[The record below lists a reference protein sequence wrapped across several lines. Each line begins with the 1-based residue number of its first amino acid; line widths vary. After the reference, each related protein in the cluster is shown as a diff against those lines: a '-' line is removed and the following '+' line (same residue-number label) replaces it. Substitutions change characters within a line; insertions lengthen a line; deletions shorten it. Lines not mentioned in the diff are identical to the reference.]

1 VAVLAAGVGAQL
13 ARRLAR
19 PFEALTAAATRLG
32 EGDFSVRAPRSGL
45 EEADAIA
52 VALDGTAERL
62 GRAIDRSAAFT
73 ADASHQLRTPLT
85 ALRLHLE
92 SLELAGV
99 DQDDLAAALTEAD
112 RLEAT
117 IAELTALTRL
127 DAPEVALDLGALVAD
142 RASAWQLAARESDRE
157 VRTELLPV
165 PAVLV
170 RPAAIAQAVEVLV
183 DNALQHGRGTVT
195 VRVAPARPD
204 DPEGIV
210 RVSVEDEG
218 EASTLERPGGRGLAL
233 ARTLVAGEGGQL
245 TVGRGARRD
254 RGRDRAPGPRGVTA
268 AGTGTAR
275 RRSSAVL
282 ASVEPVVEV
291 ARELAN
297 SRSAASS
304 RRSPSARSRSA
315 PSASRAASASSASCP
330 PWRRL
335 RRLQIGGNEAH
346 EVPLLTRRVHEG
358 LARRG
363 ARHVGLV
370 LRDVQVHPPQ
380 AAGLEL
386 ASGAEVVEHL
396 QHAGVAVE
404 DVAAEHP
411 HPVVAGAGG
420 QGTQQDRARTHAVV
434 LVGDRDRGL
443 RDVVLDHVTD
453 VAGDPDARP
462 VGAVEVDRDDRLV
475 VDVVDLR
482 QVVELRLAEVVDR
495 AVEAQVAR
503 GGRQPAQPLDEPL
516 PVLGPDLAQQHAA
529 AVAQLDLA

>member
-1 VAVLAAGVGAQL
+1 VRRRLVVAVVALVLATVVAFAVPLSVAMTRLLESRALDGLQATTEQIALFLDFTARDCGELQLRVAQAGDVAEVTVLDSDLSLVATNATTATLRPSVEEVAEAFTGRVSRQVGDGRLGVATLLTTAVCGRPLVLHAATPDTDLRRSLSVAWGSILAVAAVVAVLAAGVGAQL

-92 SLELAGV
+92 ALELAGV
-99 DQDDLAAALTEAD
+99 DQDGLAAALTEAD

-245 TVGRGARRD
+245 TVGRGE
-254 RGRDRAPGPRGVTA
+254 RGTTA
-268 AGTGTAR
+268 AI
-275 RRSSAVL
+275 VL
-282 ASVEPVVEV
+282 P
-291 ARELAN
+291 
-297 SRSAASS
+297 
-304 RRSPSARSRSA
+304 
-315 PSASRAASASSASCP
+315 
-330 PWRRL
+330 
-335 RRLQIGGNEAH
+335 AH
-346 EVPLLTRRVHEG
+346 
-358 LARRG
+358 G
-363 ARHVGLV
+363 A
-370 LRDVQVHPPQ
+370 
-380 AAGLEL
+380 
-386 ASGAEVVEHL
+386 
-396 QHAGVAVE
+396 
-404 DVAAEHP
+404 
-411 HPVVAGAGG
+411 
-420 QGTQQDRARTHAVV
+420 
-434 LVGDRDRGL
+434 
-443 RDVVLDHVTD
+443 
-453 VAGDPDARP
+453 
-462 VGAVEVDRDDRLV
+462 
-475 VDVVDLR
+475 
-482 QVVELRLAEVVDR
+482 
-495 AVEAQVAR
+495 
-503 GGRQPAQPLDEPL
+503 
-516 PVLGPDLAQQHAA
+516 
-529 AVAQLDLA
+529 